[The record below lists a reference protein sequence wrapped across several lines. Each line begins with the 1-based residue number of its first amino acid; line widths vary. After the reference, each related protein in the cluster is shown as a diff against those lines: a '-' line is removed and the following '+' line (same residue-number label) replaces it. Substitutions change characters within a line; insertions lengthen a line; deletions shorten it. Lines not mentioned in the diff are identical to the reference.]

1 MSTRNYSFAQQR
13 FSWNG
18 IEFAEGAAI
27 DGYTE
32 ASDGASRTALAHA
45 NGGRTV
51 AEETNR
57 GGTVTVSLSTESK
70 AHSTLVA
77 LEQANAGGP
86 PVVADGLIND
96 QSSGRV
102 ITYRNMYIQ
111 ARGDETRGVAASTVS
126 WVFGFEKRVTAEP
139 TDLAN
144 VVGA

>member
-1 MSTRNYSFAQQR
+1 MSTRNYSFRQQP

-18 IEFAEGAAI
+18 IDFGEGAAV

-32 ASDGASRTALAHA
+32 ASDAGSRTVLAHA
-45 NGGRTV
+45 DGGRTV

-57 GGTVTVSLSTESK
+57 GGTVTISLSTESK
-70 AHSTLVA
+70 AHSTMVA
-77 LEQANAGGP
+77 LEQSTAGSA

-96 QSSGRV
+96 QSSGRA
-102 ITYRNMYIQ
+102 ITYRNMFVLS
-111 ARGDETRGVAASTVS
+111 RGDETRAVAASAVS
-126 WVFGFEKRVTAEP
+126 WVLSYEKRETVEP